1 MKMSKNGQ
9 DERFVCSKGTSIL
22 EKGKEDIGHSEIM
35 PPDGGWGWIVV
46 LVSFLTN
53 FMSWGVLLSSGVFL
67 EEFCEVR
74 KKL

>member
-1 MKMSKNGQ
+1 MSKNGQ
-9 DERFVCSKGTSIL
+9 DERFVCSKATSIL
-22 EKGKEDIGHSEIM
+22 EKGKEDIGYSENM